1 MDDLIDYFVKKFKK
15 ILAWQPKAAI
25 IIHKHHLTAETVTKK
40 QNTNRVLMFYNDH
53 YCPVV

>member
-1 MDDLIDYFVKKFKK
+1 MKKIKK
-15 ILAWQPKAAI
+15 ILTWQPKAAI